1 MIIGAFA
8 LGSVLVVCGVLF
20 SFFSIPKYPEQLIN
34 SLNYILDVIFDNL
47 ELLDIFIRIDT
58 IKVVIPILIALIN
71 LDKIYSLAIWIL
83 NKIPLL
89 DFD

>member
-1 MIIGAFA
+1 MIIG
-8 LGSVLVVCGVLF
+8 LVTISSILLVTGFIF
-20 SFFSIPKYPEQLIN
+20 SFFSIPKYPEQLIT

-58 IKVVIPILIALIN
+58 IKVVVPILIALVN
-71 LDKIYSLAIWIL
+71 LDKIYSIIIWFI
-83 NKIPLL
+83 NKIPFL